1 LPVASLKWQISRI
14 TNILSG
20 LVFRGSSTVWIIN
33 ILNGLVFEE
42 RPNGACRILINM
54 KKTILLYSENKENIE
69 KIKRILESKN
79 YHLQTEKTIEG
90 LGFRTK
96 DAAALLIIDMTNLKE
111 LNLSRLKELNTGSGK
126 PDISKIFI
134 ISTPQIS
141 FLIKN
146 EIRFDDF
153 VLYAQ
158 LEEELSARI
167 KSVALKNKIFPPKNS
182 IVVNDLVLNFDKYE
196 LSVNQ
201 KPVELTFKEF
211 ELFKLLLQ
219 NQDKVFSR
227 NKLLSA
233 VWDYDFYGGSRTVD
247 VHIRRLRSKIPPPY
261 NLMLKTV
268 RNVGYM
274 FSTHI

>member
-1 LPVASLKWQISRI
+1 
-14 TNILSG
+14 
-20 LVFRGSSTVWIIN
+20 
-33 ILNGLVFEE
+33 
-42 RPNGACRILINM
+42 M
-54 KKTILLYSENKENIE
+54 KKTILLYSENRENIE
-69 KIKRILESKN
+69 KIKRIIESKN
-79 YHLQTEKTIEG
+79 YNLQTEKTIEDFG
-90 LGFRTK
+90 MYI
-96 DAAALLIIDMTNLKE
+96 DAAALLIIDMTSLKE
-111 LNLSRLKELNTGSGK
+111 LNLARLKELNTSSGK

-167 KSVALKNKIFPPKNS
+167 KAVTLKNKIFPPKNS
-182 IVVNDLVLNFDKYE
+182 IVVNDLVLNLDKYE

-211 ELFKLLLQ
+211 ELFKLFLQ

-233 VWDYDFYGGSRTVD
+233 VWEYDFYGGSRTVD

-261 NLMLKTV
+261 NLMLKTI

-274 FSTHI
+274 FSTQI

>member
-1 LPVASLKWQISRI
+1 M
-14 TNILSG
+14 
-20 LVFRGSSTVWIIN
+20 
-33 ILNGLVFEE
+33 E
-42 RPNGACRILINM
+42 
-54 KKTILLYSENKENIE
+54 KKILLYSENRENIE
-69 KIKRILESKN
+69 KIKRIIESKN
-79 YHLQTEKTIEG
+79 YNLQTEKTIED
-90 LGFRTK
+90 LSMCI
-96 DAAALLIIDMTNLKE
+96 DAAALLIIDMTSLKE
-111 LNLSRLKELNTGSGK
+111 LNLARLKELNTSSGK

-134 ISTPQIS
+134 INTPQIS
-141 FLIKN
+141 FLIEN

-158 LEEELSARI
+158 LKEELSARI
-167 KSVALKNKIFPPKNS
+167 KAVTLKNKIFPPKNS
-182 IVVNDLVLNFDKYE
+182 IVVNDLVLNLDKYE

-247 VHIRRLRSKIPPPY
+247 VHIRRLRSKIPSPY

-274 FSTHI
+274 FSTQI